1 MGKSNDQK
9 NTIKSDPWKPIAGDL
24 KGAFGDAQNIYQ
36 QGAPGFF
43 PGQTVAD
50 QSGFTT
56 QAFQNMANRATTGN
70 PLMGQASGEV
80 SKMLS
85 GDYLDPNNNPGFQG
99 ALSAAIRP
107 VTDAFRDN
115 VMPGIDS
122 NFSSAGRYG
131 SGLQGEA
138 YRDANTDL
146 ARSVGDISSN
156 MAMQN
161 YGMERGN
168 MMSAIPMA
176 GGLAANDYRDISML
190 GLAGQGMDEYD
201 QRLIDA
207 ERERYNYNA
216 NKDMGFLQNY
226 IGMLGGPPPPTQTS
240 RTQVPNPS
248 VLSTIAGLG
257 ATAAGAYFGGG
268 SGLGGMFGGSAPYN
282 PSMVGLGQI
291 YGSGPSVFASGAN
304 MGFASPYQRA

>member
-1 MGKSNDQK
+1 MGKSQTTTQK
-9 NTIKSDPWKPIAGDL
+9 VKSDPWGPIAGDL
-24 KGAFGDAQNIYQ
+24 KNAFGDARNIYQ

-43 PGQTVAD
+43 PGQTVAN
-50 QSGFTT
+50 QSGYTT
-56 QAFQNMANRATTGN
+56 QAFQNMANRATQGN

-85 GDYLDPNNNPGFQG
+85 GAYLDPNNNPGFQG
-99 ALSAAIRP
+99 ALSAATRP
-107 VTDAFRDN
+107 VVDAFRDN

-122 NFSSAGRYG
+122 NFSAAGRYG

-156 MAMQN
+156 MAFNN

-168 MMSAIPMA
+168 MMNAIGMA
-176 GGLAANDYRDISML
+176 GGLAANDYKDISML
-190 GLAGQGMDEYD
+190 GLAGEGMDNYN

-207 ERERYNYNA
+207 ERERYDYNA
-216 NKDMGFLQNY
+216 NKDMGWLQNY
-226 IGMLGGPPPPTQTS
+226 IGMLGGPPPAGQTS
-240 RTQVPNPS
+240 TTTAPAPS
-248 VLSTIAGLG
+248 LLSTIAGLG

-268 SGLGGMFGGSAPYN
+268 GSLGSLFSGLGGAAASPGYMMGQGAYDPRYMSLAFGGP
-282 PSMVGLGQI
+282 
-291 YGSGPSVFASGAN
+291 
-304 MGFASPYQRA
+304 R

>member
-9 NTIKSDPWKPIAGDL
+9 TTVKSDPWKPIQPYL
-24 KGAFGDAQNIYQ
+24 KGAFADAEAQYKK
-36 QGAPGFF
+36 GAPGFF
-43 PGQTVAD
+43 PGQTVAN
-50 QSGFTT
+50 QSQFTT
-56 QAFQNMANRATTGN
+56 QAFQNMANRAMQGN

-122 NFSSAGRYG
+122 NFSSAGRFG

-156 MAMQN
+156 MAFGN
-161 YGMERGN
+161 YNMERGN
-168 MMSAIPMA
+168 MMDAIGMA
-176 GGLAANDYRDISML
+176 GGLAANDYKDISML
-190 GLAGQGMDEYD
+190 GLAGQGMDQYN

-207 ERERYNYNA
+207 DRERYDYNA
-216 NKDMGFLQNY
+216 NKDMGWLQNY
-226 IGMLGGPPPPTQTS
+226 IGLLGGAPQPSQT
-240 RTQVPNPS
+240 TTTKVPNANPFQTA
-248 VLSTIAGLG
+248 LGLG
-257 ATAAGAYFGGG
+257 MQGLSMFGG
-268 SGLGGMFGGSAPYN
+268 GLGGMFGNRAPFN
-282 PSMVGLGQI
+282 PTMVGTF
-291 YGSGPSVFASGAN
+291 Y
-304 MGFASPYQRA
+304 

>member
-1 MGKSNDQK
+1 MGKSQK
-9 NTIKSDPWKPIAGDL
+9 TKQTVKAEPWKPIAGDL
-24 KGAFGDAQNIYQ
+24 KNAFGDARGIYE

-56 QAFQNMANRATTGN
+56 QAYQNMAQRAQQGN

-85 GDYLDPNNNPGFQG
+85 GAYLDPNNNPGFQG

-156 MAMQN
+156 MAFNN

-168 MMSAIPMA
+168 MMNAIGMA
-176 GGLAANDYRDISML
+176 GGLAANDYKDISML
-190 GLAGQGMDEYD
+190 GLAGQGMDQYN

-207 ERERYNYNA
+207 DRERYDYNA
-216 NKDMGFLQNY
+216 NKDMGWLQNY
-226 IGMLGGPPPPTQTS
+226 IGLLGGAPQAGQT
-240 RTQVPNPS
+240 TTTKAPAPNPFATA
-248 VLSTIAGLG
+248 LGLG
-257 ATAAGAYFGGG
+257 LQGASMFAGG
-268 SGLGGMFGGSAPYN
+268 GLGGMFGGGGGPLN
-282 PSMVGLGQI
+282 PRMIGTF
-291 YGSGPSVFASGAN
+291 Y
-304 MGFASPYQRA
+304 